1 MGFRYTELGRM
12 MNEDRF
18 ADAAKIFVDKLVEYE
33 INTAATEKR
42 PVVAKTNKAA
52 FSRDAVFGAN
62 YRTVSRWATTLR
74 DHGFDVIGDA
84 KKKLEEHIAKSG
96 QVTTATS

>member
-42 PVVAKTNKAA
+42 PGGATTHKAA
-52 FSRDAVFGAN
+52 FARQAGFGGD
-62 YRTVSRWATTLR
+62 YCPVSRWATTLR

-84 KKKLEEHIAKSG
+84 KKKLEAHIAKSG
-96 QVTTATS
+96 QATTATS

>member
-18 ADAAKIFVDKLVEYE
+18 ADAAKIFVEKLVEYE

-42 PVVAKTNKAA
+42 AVKAQTNKAA

-74 DHGFDVIGDA
+74 DHGFDVITTA
-84 KKKLEEHIAKSG
+84 KKKLEEHIASSG
-96 QVTTATS
+96 QATTS